1 MSLLPWGGFHQ
12 VVSLAIHPT
21 PTPQN
26 GRRTLFLREGPLVR
40 KPIGHDGPVLLSP
53 DEVAPLDVHG
63 RDGRSPFF
71 IICDHAGR
79 LVPRSLSALGLSED
93 QLATHIAWDI
103 GAAGVAQ
110 RLGTALGAPVVLQRY
125 SRLVIDCNRPL
136 DARDSIVLQSE
147 KTRVPGNQNLG
158 SGAADERA
166 RAIFHPYHDEIRGA
180 LDRREAMG
188 LPTVLVAMHS
198 FTPVFMDV
206 ARPWHVGVLYNRD
219 ARVARP
225 LLDALRGEGDLVVGE
240 NEPYAA
246 GDLTDH
252 SIVQH
257 GERRGL
263 PHVELEI
270 RQDLIGDGR
279 GQDAWAERLAR
290 VLPAAIR
297 ALSIATTPPPR

>member
-1 MSLLPWGGFHQ
+1 M
-12 VVSLAIHPT
+12 V
-21 PTPQN
+21 
-26 GRRTLFLREGPLVR
+26 
-40 KPIGHDGPVLLSP
+40 VLLTP
-53 DEVAPLDVHG
+53 DDVAPLDVQV

-71 IICDHAGR
+71 IVCDHAGR
-79 LVPRSLSALGLSED
+79 LIPRSLGALGLSED
-93 QLATHIAWDI
+93 HLATHIAWDV

-110 RLGTALGAPVVLQRY
+110 RLGAALGAYTVLQRY

-136 DARDSIVLQSE
+136 DAHDSIVLQSE
-147 KTRVPGNQNLG
+147 RTRIPGNHHVG
-158 SGAADERA
+158 PVAVAERA
-166 RAIFHPYHDEIRGA
+166 RAIFQPYHDEIRTA
-180 LDRREAMG
+180 LDQREAIG

-206 ARPWHVGVLYNRD
+206 ARPWHVGVLFNRD

-225 LLDALRGEGDLVVGE
+225 LLEALRGEGDLVVGE

-246 GDLTDH
+246 GDLTDY

-263 PHVELEI
+263 PHVEIEI
-270 RQDLIGDGR
+270 RQDLIADER

-290 VLPAAIR
+290 LLPAAI
-297 ALSIATTPPPR
+297 ATSPIPTTPPSR

>member
-1 MSLLPWGGFHQ
+1 M
-12 VVSLAIHPT
+12 
-21 PTPQN
+21 
-26 GRRTLFLREGPLVR
+26 FLREGPLVR
-40 KPIGHDGPVLLSP
+40 KGIGHDAVVLLSP
-53 DEVAPLDVHG
+53 DDVAPLDVQG

-71 IICDHAGR
+71 IVCDHAGR
-79 LVPRSLSALGLSED
+79 VIPRSLSALGLSED
-93 QLATHIAWDI
+93 ELAGHIAWDI

-110 RLGTALGAPVVLQRY
+110 RLGAALGAHTVLQRY

-136 DARDSIVLQSE
+136 DAADSIVPRSE
-147 KTRVPGNQNLG
+147 KTRIPGNQNVG
-158 SGAADERA
+158 PGAAEERA
-166 RAIFHPYHDEIRGA
+166 RAIFHPYHDEIRTA
-180 LDRREAMG
+180 LDQREAVG

-198 FTPVFMDV
+198 FTPVFMDA

-225 LLDALRGEGDLVVGE
+225 LLEALRGEGDLVVGE

-246 GDLTDH
+246 GDLTDY

-263 PHVELEI
+263 PHVEIEI
-270 RQDLIGDGR
+270 RQDLIADGR

-290 VLPAAIR
+290 VLPAAIS
-297 ALSIATTPPPR
+297 ALPTASTPPSR